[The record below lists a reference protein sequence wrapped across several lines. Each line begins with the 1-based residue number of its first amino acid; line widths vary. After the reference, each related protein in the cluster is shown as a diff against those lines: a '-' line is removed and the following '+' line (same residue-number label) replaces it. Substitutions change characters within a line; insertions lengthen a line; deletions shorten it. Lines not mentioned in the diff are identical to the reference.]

1 MKTLKS
7 KATPKDRPL
16 SLSPGASS
24 RGIKSILVPV
34 DFSKASTKAL
44 VYAESLCEQFG
55 ATMTLLY
62 VIEPI
67 AAADFMYA
75 FPLTLGQD
83 EVRANAKARLEKF
96 ARKNRVK
103 RTLVEKVLIRNGR
116 PFHEISEAAR
126 TLKVDLI
133 VISTH
138 GYSAFNLAIMGSVTE
153 RVVRHAPCPVLVVRE
168 SERDFIS
175 P

>member
-7 KATPKDRPL
+7 KTAPKDKAINP
-16 SLSPGASS
+16 PPAP
-24 RGIKSILVPV
+24 RGIKSILVPI
-34 DFSKASTKAL
+34 DFSKASLKAL
-44 VYAESLCEQFG
+44 VYAESLCQQFG

-75 FPLTLGQD
+75 FPLTLGDD
-83 EVRANAKARLEKF
+83 EMRAKAKASIEKF
-96 ARKNRVK
+96 ARKNRV
-103 RTLVEKVLIRNGR
+103 RRSLVEKALVRSGR
-116 PFHEISEAAR
+116 PFHEICEAAR

-138 GYSAFNLAIMGSVTE
+138 GYSGINHAIMGSVTE

-175 P
+175 S

>member
-7 KATPKDRPL
+7 KTALKDEAINP
-16 SLSPGASS
+16 PPAP

-34 DFSKASTKAL
+34 DFSKASLKAL
-44 VYAESLCEQFG
+44 VYAESLCQHFG

-67 AAADFMYA
+67 GAADFMYA
-75 FPLTLGQD
+75 FPLTLGED
-83 EVRANAKARLEKF
+83 EMRAKAKASIEKF

-103 RTLVEKVLIRNGR
+103 RSLVEKALVRSGR
-116 PFHEISEAAR
+116 PFHEICEAAR

-138 GYSAFNLAIMGSVTE
+138 GYSGLNHAIMGSVTE

-175 P
+175 S

>member
-7 KATPKDRPL
+7 KAAPKDEAV
-16 SLSPGASS
+16 SSPPAP

-34 DFSKASTKAL
+34 DFSKASLKAL
-44 VYAESLCEQFG
+44 VYAESLCEQFN
-55 ATMTLLY
+55 ATMILLY
-62 VIEPI
+62 VIEPVG
-67 AAADFMYA
+67 AADFMYA
-75 FPLTLGQD
+75 FPLTLGED
-83 EVRANAKARLEKF
+83 ELRAKAKASVEKF

-103 RTLVEKVLIRNGR
+103 RSLVEKALVRTGR
-116 PFHEISEAAR
+116 AFHEICEAAR

-138 GYSAFNLAIMGSVTE
+138 GYSGINHAIMGSVTE

-175 P
+175 T

>member
-1 MKTLKS
+1 MDMKTLKS
-7 KATPKDRPL
+7 KAPSKDQNL
-16 SLSPGASS
+16 ASS
-24 RGIKSILVPV
+24 PAPRGIKSILVPV
-34 DFSKASTKAL
+34 DFSKASVKAL
-44 VYAESLCEQFG
+44 IYAESLCQQFG

-67 AAADFMYA
+67 GAADFMYA
-75 FPLTLGQD
+75 FPLTLGED
-83 EVRANAKARLEKF
+83 EMRTTAKARLEKF
-96 ARKNRVK
+96 ARKNGVK
-103 RTLVEKVLIRNGR
+103 RSLVEKTLVRSGR
-116 PFHEISEAAR
+116 AFHEISEAAR

-138 GYSAFNLAIMGSVTE
+138 GYSGLNHAIMGSVTE

>member
-7 KATPKDRPL
+7 RAAPKDEAVSPRPA
-16 SLSPGASS
+16 P

-34 DFSKASTKAL
+34 DFSKASLKAL
-44 VYAESLCEQFG
+44 VYAESLCEQFN

-62 VIEPI
+62 VIEPVG
-67 AAADFMYA
+67 AADFMYA
-75 FPLTLGQD
+75 FPLTLGED
-83 EVRANAKARLEKF
+83 ELRAKGKASVEKF

-103 RTLVEKVLIRNGR
+103 RSLIETTLVRTGR
-116 PFHEISEAAR
+116 AFHEICEAAR

-138 GYSAFNLAIMGSVTE
+138 GYSGINHAIMGSVTE

-175 P
+175 T